1 MAERLRR
8 MTDAQL
14 GAALMAL
21 APDLAFPSADVAA
34 AVAGRLSEERR
45 PAGHRFEGAWRRLG
59 GILPPRGLR
68 RALVVALLVVALT
81 AIAAGATYFGVRGIE
96 IVFQNRGG
104 HSPIATGGSS
114 STPGPSH
121 SSSPLPSPTLPGL
134 GDRLELGN
142 PSSLDAARAAA
153 PYPVAVPPAVA
164 GFGAPRVFLTGDDV
178 VTRVSFVWVRDGTPR
193 LLLTE
198 FNADPYQPYIKK
210 VMLEGGH
217 VRPVAVNGERG
228 YWLSGTP
235 HELDYVDHDGMHFI
249 DHPRLAGNTLVWT
262 RGDVTLRLE
271 GAPSLRDAL
280 RIAQA
285 TG

>member
-8 MTDAQL
+8 MSDDEL
-14 GAALMAL
+14 GAALMTL

-34 AVAGRLSEERR
+34 VVAARLADEPRQ
-45 PAGHRFEGAWRRLG
+45 AGHRFEGAWRRVG

-96 IVFQNRGG
+96 IVFQNGG
-104 HSPIATGGSS
+104 GPSPVASGGSP
-114 STPGPSH
+114 STPSTSPS
-121 SSSPLPSPTLPGL
+121 PFPSPTLPGL

-142 PSSLDAARAAA
+142 PSSLDAARASAGYA
-153 PYPVAVPPAVA
+153 VAVP
-164 GFGAPRVFLTGDDV
+164 DDD
-178 VTRVSFVWVRDGTPR
+178 VTRVSFVWVRDGTPK

-217 VRPVAVNGERG
+217 VRPVTVNGERG
-228 YWLSGTP
+228 Y
-235 HELDYVDHDGMHFI
+235 
-249 DHPRLAGNTLVWT
+249 
-262 RGDVTLRLE
+262 
-271 GAPSLRDAL
+271 
-280 RIAQA
+280 
-285 TG
+285 